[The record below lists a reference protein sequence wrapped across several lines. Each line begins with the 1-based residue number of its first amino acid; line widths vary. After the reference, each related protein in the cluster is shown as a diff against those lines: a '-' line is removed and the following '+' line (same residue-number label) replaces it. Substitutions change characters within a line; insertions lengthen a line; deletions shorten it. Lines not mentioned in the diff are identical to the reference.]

1 MFRRLIRSDAAQ
13 LAFAWLLGLYLA
25 GVYRTTRW
33 TLLGEASLRLAFP
46 EAPDPEAPGPDT
58 PGQPRAAIA
67 AFWHERLP
75 MMPMLWLQA
84 RRRVP
89 SLAAA
94 QAHVLVSR
102 HRDGRFIGEV
112 VRRFHL
118 DMVHASTNRG
128 GATGMRVLL
137 RMLGQGDLVVITP
150 DGPRGPRR
158 VAAPGVAQL
167 AAVSGLPVLPC
178 AARTT
183 RAIVLPSWDRMV
195 LPLPFA
201 RGVLVL
207 CPPVPVDR
215 ADPLAAL
222 PAIEAALSA
231 ACDAADAWAAAPAA
245 ARAAMA

>member
-1 MFRRLIRSDAAQ
+1 MFRRLIRSAPVQA
-13 LAFAWLLGLYLA
+13 LFARALGLYLA
-25 GVYRTTRW
+25 CVYRTTRW
-33 TLLGEASLRLAFP
+33 TLVGEEAMCAAFRDA
-46 EAPDPEAPGPDT
+46 EGAPRT
-58 PGQPRAAIA
+58 VIA

-75 MMPMLWLQA
+75 MMPMLWQRA
-84 RRRVP
+84 RGLLP
-89 SLAAA
+89 ELAG
-94 QAHVLVSR
+94 QRAHVLVSR

-112 VRRFHL
+112 VRRFDL
-118 DMVHASTNRG
+118 EMVHASTRRG
-128 GATGMRVLL
+128 GATGMRALL
-137 RMLGQGDLVVITP
+137 RLLARREMVVITP

-183 RAIVLPSWDRMV
+183 RVRVLPSWDRMV

-201 RGVLVL
+201 RGVLVVR
-207 CPPVPVDR
+207 PAVPVDR

-231 ACDAADAWAAAPAA
+231 ACAEADAWVEAPET
-245 ARAAMA
+245 ARAVLA

>member
-13 LAFAWLLGLYLA
+13 AFLAWLLGLYLA

-33 TLLGEASLRLAFP
+33 TLLGEEHLRAGFANP
-46 EAPDPEAPGPDT
+46 SGT
-58 PGQPRAAIA
+58 AIG

-75 MMPMLWLQA
+75 MMPMLWLEA
-84 RRRVP
+84 RRLLP
-89 SLAAA
+89 ALAGRRAR
-94 QAHVLVSR
+94 VLVSR
-102 HRDGRFIGEV
+102 HRDGRFIGAV
-112 VRRFHL
+112 VRRFRL
-118 DMVHASTNRG
+118 EMVHASTNRG

-137 RMLGQGDLVVITP
+137 RLLAQGEVVVITP

-183 RAIVLPSWDRMV
+183 RARLLPSWDRMV

-201 RGVLVL
+201 RGVLVVG
-207 CPPVPVDR
+207 PAVTVDR
-215 ADPLAAL
+215 ADPLASL

-231 ACDAADAWAAAPAA
+231 ACDAADAWAAAPAP
-245 ARAAMA
+245 ARAAVA

>member
-13 LAFAWLLGLYLA
+13 ALFARLLGLYLA
-25 GVYRTTRW
+25 AVYRTTRW
-33 TLLGEASLRLAFP
+33 TLLGEEHL
-46 EAPDPEAPGPDT
+46 
-58 PGQPRAAIA
+58 RAAFSAPSGAPRPVIG

-75 MMPMLWLQA
+75 MMPMLWLEA
-84 RRRVP
+84 LRRVP
-89 SLAAA
+89 GIGGRR
-94 QAHVLVSR
+94 AHVLVSR

-112 VRRFHL
+112 VRRFRL
-118 DMVHASTNRG
+118 EMVHASTSKG

-137 RMLGQGDLVVITP
+137 RVLAQGDVVVITP

-183 RAIVLPSWDRMV
+183 RARVLPSWDRMV
-195 LPLPFA
+195 LPLPFG
-201 RGVLVL
+201 RGVLVAGA
-207 CPPVPVDR
+207 PVMVDR

-231 ACDAADAWAAAPAA
+231 ACDTADAWAAAPAA
-245 ARAAMA
+245 ARAALA